1 MSDRRTPRT
10 CFSHLAHPGSTWRWA
25 LITGWTFWS
34 SPCTSC
40 SCCWSDF
47 GYVLYNIQWMGVAV
61 LCLQLYV
68 IANTTVNVCRHSYD
82 FLFCW
87 PQIKSAYGKTSNII
101 IFFLYSVVLLFFYTY
116 FLQSM
121 CRKERNTTKGYFLAG
136 RSMTWFP
143 VSFLDKSCISY
154 CSHTVLFPSTFLLV
168 DNTKWPLCLQLVSIF
183 I

>member
-1 MSDRRTPRT
+1 MSDRRRTPRT
-10 CFSHLAHPGSTWRWA
+10 CFSHLTHPGSTWRWA

-87 PQIKSAYGKTSNII
+87 SLIKCAYGKTSNII

-154 CSHTVLFPSTFLLV
+154 CYNTVLFPSTFLLV
-168 DNTKWPLCLQLVSIF
+168 DNTKWPLCL
-183 I
+183 